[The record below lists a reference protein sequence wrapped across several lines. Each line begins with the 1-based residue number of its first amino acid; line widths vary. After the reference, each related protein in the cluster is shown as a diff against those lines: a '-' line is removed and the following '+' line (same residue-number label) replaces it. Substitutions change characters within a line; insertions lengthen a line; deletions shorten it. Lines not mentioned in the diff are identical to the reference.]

1 MKAQARPILYSFRR
15 CPYAMRARLALA
27 ASGQQCELR
36 EVVLRNKPQAL
47 YQASPKATVPVLVL
61 GDGQVLEQS
70 LDIMLWA
77 LGRNDPQDWLAPDRQ
92 GPDAM
97 LALVAEC
104 DGAFK
109 HHLDR
114 YKYPQRYAGE
124 PGAGGR
130 ADAATSANA
139 GIAASSDMDGSPVQA
154 AAAHR
159 AEAACWLMKL
169 ERMLE
174 QDAFLFGHH
183 AALADMAI
191 APFVRQFAHV
201 DAGWFQAQPWPRLSA
216 WLAAWMD
223 SGLFGRVM
231 KKYAP
236 WTEGG
241 DGVVFPETL
250 PL

>member
-1 MKAQARPILYSFRR
+1 MTALARPILYSFRR
-15 CPYAMRARLALA
+15 CPYAMRARLAMA
-27 ASGQQCELR
+27 VSGQQCELR

-61 GDGQVLEQS
+61 GDGRVLEQS

-77 LGRNDPQDWLAPDRQ
+77 LGRNDPQGWLTPDRQ
-92 GPDAM
+92 DLDAM

-109 HHLDR
+109 HNLDR
-114 YKYPQRYAGE
+114 YKYPQRYAE
-124 PGAGGR
+124 APGAGGQV
-130 ADAATSANA
+130 DAAAGANA
-139 GIAASSDMDGSPVQA
+139 GIAASFDMDGSHVQA
-154 AAAHR
+154 ASLHR
-159 AEAACWLMKL
+159 ADAALWLMKL

-174 QDAFLFGHH
+174 QGAFLFGNR

-201 DAGWFQAQPWPRLSA
+201 DVDWFLARPWPRLSA
-216 WLAAWMD
+216 WLTAWMD

-236 WTEGG
+236 WVEGG

-250 PL
+250 SL

>member
-1 MKAQARPILYSFRR
+1 MTAQPRPILYSFRR

-47 YQASPKATVPVLVL
+47 HQASPKATVPVLVL
-61 GDGQVLEQS
+61 GDGRVLEQS

-77 LGRNDPQDWLAPDRQ
+77 LGRNDPQGWLTPDRQ
-92 GPDAM
+92 NLDAM

-109 HHLDR
+109 HNLDR
-114 YKYPQRYAGE
+114 YKYPQRYAGAANIGPE
-124 PGAGGR
+124 GVIAAGDHAQAAAPAHR
-130 ADAATSANA
+130 ADAA
-139 GIAASSDMDGSPVQA
+139 
-154 AAAHR
+154 R
-159 AEAACWLMKL
+159 WLMKL

-174 QDAFLFGHH
+174 QDAFLFGRH
-183 AALADMAI
+183 AALADMAV

-201 DAGWFQAQPWPRLSA
+201 DIDWFQAQPWPRLSA

-223 SGLFGRVM
+223 SDLFSRVM

-236 WTEGG
+236 WIEGG